1 LTAWTLVPLWSAER
15 KASARA
21 AAAAPRPWPRAAVE
35 PTVLIAACAAGLAVA
50 YQPLLVLGACAV
62 TGLAALVWVRPATA
76 AYLLIGVTP
85 LVVGIDRGV
94 VLPLLRPHE
103 GLLAVFGATLAAQWL
118 IRLRSGQ
125 VQRLRMDAVEVAILL
140 MAVTNS
146 VVPLAMMV
154 VRGREIS
161 GDDLSYSLVMWKLAA
176 FYLVVRWSVRSD
188 REVRTCLVVSVAAAC
203 VVALVGIMQGLDV
216 FGVRGFLATYYS
228 EVGVSSEARGGST
241 LTLPAAT
248 ADLMIINLAIVTGLW
263 LRDRRFTLLSSAAG
277 SLFILGT
284 LAAGQ
289 FASIIGLVV
298 GMVALALVTA
308 RFALLSI
315 FGVFAAGGAVAV
327 WPVIAVRL
335 EGFSLASGMP
345 ESWLARLHNLRSY
358 FWPEVFSHGNVL
370 LGVRPSARVKAPT
383 QFSGWVWIESG
394 YTWLLW
400 GGGIPLLASF
410 VFFTYVAAART
421 WAVART
427 HHDAVGAAATAAFV
441 GVVVVTVLM
450 VFDPH
455 LTYRGSSE
463 ELFAL
468 LALTVA
474 AGRRRSG
481 SNDRPPDVGQHEEP
495 SRGRDRRRQKAGV

>member
-1 LTAWTLVPLWSAER
+1 M
-15 KASARA
+15 
-21 AAAAPRPWPRAAVE
+21 E
-35 PTVLIAACAAGLAVA
+35 PTVLVAACAAGLAVA
-50 YQPLLVLGACAV
+50 YQPLLALGACAV
-62 TGLAALVWVRPATA
+62 AGLATLVWVRPATA

-103 GLLAVFGATLAAQWL
+103 GLLAVFGATLAARWL
-118 IRLRSGQ
+118 LRLRSGQ

-146 VVPLAMMV
+146 VLPLAMMV

-161 GDDLSYSLVMWKLAA
+161 GDDLSYSLVLWKLAA
-176 FYLVVRWSVRSD
+176 FYLVVRASVRSD
-188 REVRTCLVVSVAAAC
+188 REVRTCLVVAVAAGC
-203 VVALVGIMQGLDV
+203 VVALIGILQSLGL

-248 ADLMIINLAIVTGLW
+248 ADLMIMNLAIVTALW
-263 LRDRRFTLLSSAAG
+263 LRDRRFTVLSGAAAG
-277 SLFILGT
+277 LFVFGT

-289 FASIIGLVV
+289 FASILGLVV
-298 GMVALALVTA
+298 GMVALALATA
-308 RFALLSI
+308 RFALLGI

-345 ESWLARLHNLRSY
+345 ESWLARLHNLRTY
-358 FWPEVFSHGNVL
+358 FWPELFSHGNVL
-370 LGVRPSARVKAPT
+370 LGVRPSARVPAPT

-394 YTWLLW
+394 HTWLLW
-400 GGGIPLLASF
+400 GGGIPLLASY
-410 VFFTYVAAART
+410 VFFTYVAAARA
-421 WAVART
+421 WVVARSRP
-427 HHDAVGAAATAAFV
+427 DAVGAAATAAFV

-455 LTYRGSSE
+455 VTYRGSAE

-474 AGRRRSG
+474 AGRRRSPAT
-481 SNDRPPDVGQHEEP
+481 DRPLDVDQHDERL
-495 SRGRDRRRQKAGV
+495 RGRDRRGQQAGV

>member
-1 LTAWTLVPLWSAER
+1 MTARTLVLPWSAGR
-15 KASARA
+15 KASAQA
-21 AAAAPRPWPRAAVE
+21 AAAVPRPWPRAVVE
-35 PTVLIAACAAGLAVA
+35 PTVLVAAGAAGLVVA

-76 AYLLIGVTP
+76 AYLLVGVTP

-103 GLLAVFGATLAAQWL
+103 GLLAVFGATLAARWL

-146 VVPLAMMV
+146 VLPLAMMV

-176 FYLVVRWSVRSD
+176 FYLIVRGSVRSD
-188 REVRTCLVVSVAAAC
+188 REVRTCLIVSVAAAC
-203 VVALVGIMQGLDV
+203 IVAVIGILQGLDL
-216 FGVRGFLATYYS
+216 FGVRGFLAVYYS

-248 ADLMIINLAIVTGLW
+248 ADLMILNLAIVTGLW
-263 LRDRRFTLLSSAAG
+263 LRDRRFTALSSAAAG
-277 SLFILGT
+277 LFVFGT

-289 FASIIGLVV
+289 FASILGLVV

-308 RFALLSI
+308 RFALLGV
-315 FGVFAAGGAVAV
+315 FGLFAAGGAVVV

-335 EGFSLASGMP
+335 EGFSLASGLP
-345 ESWLARLHNLRSY
+345 ESWLARLHNLHAY
-358 FWPEVFSHGNVL
+358 FWPELFSHGNVL
-370 LGVRPSARVKAPT
+370 LGVRPSARVPAPT

-400 GGGIPLLASF
+400 GGGIPLLAGF
-410 VFFTYVAAART
+410 VFLVYAAAART
-421 WAVART
+421 WAVARSRD
-427 HHDAVGAAATAAFV
+427 DAVGAAATAAFV

-455 LTYRGSSE
+455 VTYRGSAE

-468 LALTVA
+468 LALTAVV
-474 AGRRRSG
+474 GRRRSR
-481 SNDRPPDVGQHEEP
+481 STDRPPDVARREER
-495 SRGRDRRRQKAGV
+495 SRGRDRRGQMAGV